1 MNNDYEK
8 MRKQYAD
15 EARALWGDTDAFKES
30 ERRTAGYT
38 ADDWSVLHDS
48 MDAIL
53 EGFAKLNERGVAPDH
68 EKPRLQ
74 VRKLQQF
81 ISDHMYNCTD
91 EILKGLG
98 EMYVSDERFTKNIDK
113 HGEGTAAYI
122 SACIKSYCADK

>member
-30 ERRTAGYT
+30 ERRAAGYT
-38 ADDWSVLHDS
+38 ADDWSAMHDS

-98 EMYVSDERFTKNIDK
+98 EMYVADERFKKNIDR
-113 HGEGTAAYI
+113 HGDGTAAYL
-122 SACIKSYCADK
+122 SACIKSYCE

>member
-8 MRKQYAD
+8 MRDQYAK
-15 EARALWGDTDAFKES
+15 EARLLWGDTEAFKES
-30 ERRTAGYT
+30 EHRAAGYT
-38 ADDWSVLHDS
+38 EEDLSAIRDG

-53 EGFAKLNERGVAPDH
+53 EGFAKLNARGVAPDH

-74 VRKLQQF
+74 VRKLRQF

-91 EILKGLG
+91 EILKELG
-98 EMYVSDERFTKNIDK
+98 EMYVADERFKKNIDR

-122 SACIKSYCADK
+122 SACIKSCCE

>member
-98 EMYVSDERFTKNIDK
+98 EMYVADERFKKNIDR
-113 HGEGTAAYI
+113 HGDGTAAYL
-122 SACIKSYCADK
+122 SACIKSYCE

>member
-30 ERRTAGYT
+30 ERRAAGYT

-53 EGFAKLNERGVAPDH
+53 AGFAKLNERGVAPDH

-98 EMYVSDERFTKNIDK
+98 EMYVADERFKKNIDR
-113 HGEGTAAYI
+113 HGDGTAAYL
-122 SACIKSYCADK
+122 SACIKSYCE

>member
-8 MRKQYAD
+8 MRDQYAD
-15 EARALWGDTDAFKES
+15 EALALWGDTDAFKES
-30 ERRTAGYT
+30 ERRAAGYT
-38 ADDWSVLHDS
+38 DEDRNTIRDG

-53 EGFAKLNERGVAPDH
+53 EGFAKLNARGVAPDH

-98 EMYVSDERFTKNIDK
+98 ELYIADARFKENIDR
-113 HGEGTAAYI
+113 HGDGTAAYI
-122 SACIKSYCADK
+122 SACIKSYCE

>member
-38 ADDWSVLHDS
+38 ADDWSAMHDS

-98 EMYVSDERFTKNIDK
+98 EMYVADERFIKNIDR
-113 HGEGTAAYI
+113 HGDGTAAYL
-122 SACIKSYCADK
+122 SACIKSYCE

>member
-8 MRKQYAD
+8 LRKQYSD

-38 ADDWSVLHDS
+38 ADDWSAMHDS

-98 EMYVSDERFTKNIDK
+98 EMYVADERFKKNIDR
-113 HGEGTAAYI
+113 HGDGTAAYL
-122 SACIKSYCADK
+122 SACIKSYCE

>member
-30 ERRTAGYT
+30 ECRTAGYT
-38 ADDWSVLHDS
+38 ADDWSAMHDS

-98 EMYVSDERFTKNIDK
+98 EMYVADERFKKNIDR
-113 HGEGTAAYI
+113 HGDGTAAYL
-122 SACIKSYCADK
+122 SACIKSYCE

>member
-8 MRKQYAD
+8 LRKQYAD

-30 ERRTAGYT
+30 ERRSAGYT

-98 EMYVSDERFTKNIDK
+98 EMYVADERFKKNIDR
-113 HGEGTAAYI
+113 HGDGTAAYL
-122 SACIKSYCADK
+122 SACIKSYCE